1 MCDSVILNAWL
12 DDLSEDEYSRCHYP
26 FRNSD
31 DPDLSWIEFRE
42 IYPISPLT
50 GAGFTV
56 TPMGVLLPGTTK
68 RSVHGRISGYRVSVN
83 VPACVIG
90 HNRLVVNSVY
100 QGAKACMGLLKFWLA
115 LNGCTEEGLDRIQL
129 AHSRLYSVT
138 PLYLFLH
145 EADELARGML
155 ADFREHSE
163 ALLNKGDLGEK
174 GRKPPAF
181 SVPPKPKDLETEY
194 TYSSYVV
201 DREYKI
207 LAYVKEKDQPNAFL
221 LPVEDPAKEAEI
233 EEYSLRTFRLENCVH
248 EKWLKDKFLDD
259 PMAWKDND
267 APYEVIF
274 NLMRGKLRLDDGLR
288 DKRMKVTTVATLKL
302 NPVDKELLIWH
313 LQDHDVLNHKIFMGN
328 PDIDQRMARYYAT
341 HSRIFAATKIDIYM
355 KYSVQIR
362 QLAHGL
368 VKTLQFQGEYAP
380 PVHLEPL
387 LFSRASAAPAIV
399 RLAEITNDVLGRGSD
414 AIPPLPKRKAR
425 VTSNRPER
433 TSQFERGRADDF
445 DEDDDGEF

>member
-1 MCDSVILNAWL
+1 MCDSVILNAWI

-26 FRNSD
+26 FRNSN

-42 IYPISPLT
+42 IYAVSPLT
-50 GAGFTV
+50 GARFAI
-56 TPMGVLLPGTTK
+56 TPMGVLLPGATK
-68 RSVHGRISGYRVSVN
+68 RSVHGRISGYSVSVN

-115 LNGCTEEGLDRIQL
+115 LNGCTEEGLDRIQFS
-129 AHSRLYSVT
+129 HSRLDSVT

-145 EADELARGML
+145 ETEELARCTL
-155 ADFREHSE
+155 AEFREHTE
-163 ALLNKGDLGEK
+163 ALLNKVDLGEK

-181 SVPPKPKDLETEY
+181 SVPPKPKDLDTEY
-194 TYSSYVV
+194 TYSSYVA

-221 LPVEDPAKEAEI
+221 LPLEDPTKEAEI

-248 EKWLKDKFLDD
+248 EKWLKDKCLDD

-274 NLMRGKLRLDDGLR
+274 NLIRGKLRLDDGLR

-302 NPVDKELLIWH
+302 NPADKELLIWH

-328 PDIDQRMARYYAT
+328 PDVDQRMARYYAT

-355 KYSVQIR
+355 KYSVQIK

-368 VKTLQFQGEYAP
+368 VKTLEFQGEYIP
-380 PVHLEPL
+380 PVNLEPF
-387 LFSRASAAPAIV
+387 LFSRASVDPAIM
-399 RLAEITNDVLGRGSD
+399 RLAEITNDVLGGGPD
-414 AIPPLPKRKAR
+414 AIPPLPKRKVK
-425 VTSNRPER
+425 VTSNRPKR

-445 DEDDDGEF
+445 EEDGDGEF